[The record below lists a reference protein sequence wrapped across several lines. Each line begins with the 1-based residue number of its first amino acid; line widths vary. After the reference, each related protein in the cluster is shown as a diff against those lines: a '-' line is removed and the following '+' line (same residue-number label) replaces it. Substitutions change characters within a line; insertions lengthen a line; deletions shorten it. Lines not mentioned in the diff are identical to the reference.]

1 MNTGADAIIRIL
13 IASPDPNLRMQLRR
27 FMAETTD
34 ITIVG
39 STRFGDHLR
48 EAALQATPTVMLI
61 DARTEEAGA
70 HSALQ
75 LAASLGI
82 KALVLRGATR
92 FDAAGVPVIAILAC
106 SAEPS
111 LESTKGSFAQGL
123 IAALRA
129 AAPRVAR
136 PLSTA
141 APLGPRASGRPE
153 IIAFGSSTGGPQALA
168 EVFRHLTQGIQQP
181 MVLTQHMPPRF
192 TTMLAEQISRSGLP
206 ATEASD
212 GLILE
217 PGHLYIAPGGR
228 HLLLAR
234 KAERLVC
241 QLDDG
246 PPENFCR
253 PAVDPM
259 LRSVVRACGG
269 RTLAVILT
277 GMGSDGLAGCREV
290 VKAGGTVLAQDEASS
305 VVWGM
310 PGAVAQAGLCHSIL
324 PLGGIAKAI
333 LTLATGHSL

>member
-1 MNTGADAIIRIL
+1 MNKEADAAVRIL
-13 IASPDPNLRMQLRR
+13 IASPDPTLRMQIRR
-27 FMAETTD
+27 FMAEAAE
-34 ITIVG
+34 ISIAG

-48 EAALQATPTVMLI
+48 EAALQAGATVMLI
-61 DARTEEAGA
+61 DARMEEAAA

-75 LAASLGI
+75 IAAGLGI
-82 KALVLRGATR
+82 KAVVLRGAGR
-92 FDAAGVPVIAILAC
+92 FDAVGVPVSAVLAC
-106 SAEPS
+106 PAEPAQEGTRG
-111 LESTKGSFAQGL
+111 LFAQGL
-123 IAALRA
+123 IAALRT
-129 AAPRVAR
+129 AAPRMPRPVAVA
-136 PLSTA
+136 P
-141 APLGPRASGRPE
+141 PLGPRLSGRPE

-168 EVFRHLTQGIQQP
+168 EVLRHLIRGIPQP

-192 TTMLAEQISRSGLP
+192 TTMLAEQINRSGLP
-206 ATEASD
+206 AVEASD

-228 HLLLAR
+228 HLLLMR

-246 PPENFCR
+246 PAENFCR

-277 GMGSDGLAGCREV
+277 GMGCDGLAGCREV

-310 PGAVAQAGLCHSIL
+310 PGAVAQAGLCQAVL

-333 LTLATGHSL
+333 QTLATGHSL